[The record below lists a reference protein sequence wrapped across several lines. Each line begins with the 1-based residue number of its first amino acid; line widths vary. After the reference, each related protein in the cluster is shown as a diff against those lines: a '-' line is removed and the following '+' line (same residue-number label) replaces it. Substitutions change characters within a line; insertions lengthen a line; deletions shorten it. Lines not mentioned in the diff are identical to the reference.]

1 MDEELTTAI
10 ISFVTAVL
18 GYFLGKIKKKK

>member
-1 MDEELTTAI
+1 MDEELMTAI
-10 ISFVTAVL
+10 ISFITAVL